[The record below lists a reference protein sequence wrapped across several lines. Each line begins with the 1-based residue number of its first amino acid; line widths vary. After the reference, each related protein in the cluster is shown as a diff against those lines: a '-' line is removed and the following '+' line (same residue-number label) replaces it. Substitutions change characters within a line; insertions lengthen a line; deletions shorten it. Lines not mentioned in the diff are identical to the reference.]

1 LTSQEIGGEKEPA
14 PAPGVDEAMS
24 ELDRDESQ
32 EQDPQHASAQG
43 QPGRSPGRVLCRLYR
58 GRTGLPVY
66 DPLSDGLIARW
77 RGRGMR
83 KAGIVAAVAVVVVAG
98 AYLAGYLP
106 EHRARISGERELTA
120 VREELSAA
128 EQRVRLSELLGRA
141 LMLKEAAQRQNY
153 GQALE
158 FSSAFFDAVL
168 AEMKRAT
175 QGERAAL
182 AEILAMRDGVT
193 AALAKADP
201 TIVDALHRVEL
212 RLRQALAY
220 PVPG

>member
-1 LTSQEIGGEKEPA
+1 
-14 PAPGVDEAMS
+14 
-24 ELDRDESQ
+24 
-32 EQDPQHASAQG
+32 
-43 QPGRSPGRVLCRLYR
+43 
-58 GRTGLPVY
+58 
-66 DPLSDGLIARW
+66 
-77 RGRGMR
+77 MR
-83 KAGIVAAVAVVVVAG
+83 RAGIVAVVAAVVVVG

-106 EHRARISGERELTA
+106 ERRARVAGERELTT

-128 EQRVRLSELLGRA
+128 QQRVRLAELLGRA

-158 FSSAFFDAVL
+158 LSSAFFDAVL
-168 AEMKRAT
+168 AEMKRSGE
-175 QGERAAL
+175 GERARL

-201 TIVDALHRVEL
+201 AIVDSLHRVEVH
-212 RLRQALAY
+212 LRQALGY